1 MPDGSR
7 SSLVEVV
14 TDPESLASLYREHA
28 PYVWRVLRH
37 VGVPDADLDDA
48 VQETFLVVFRR
59 LHEFEGRASLRTW
72 LYAVAVRVAAT
83 RRRTHERERR
93 RRDRAGATV
102 HGTTDDDP
110 EAALYRAEAADLV
123 DTLLT
128 DLDPPKRTVFVLAE
142 LEGVRVPEISKIL
155 GVNPRTVH
163 SRLRLARESFSASL
177 RRVRAR
183 EEGNQR
189 LARLKPR
196 ALLAAATDNPA
207 PAQRRKVACA
217 AVLAQIEAGALPTLP
232 GWQTI
237 TLSSGIA
244 WTGPIAAV
252 AAGLAGLALWAGGTS
267 HDDKTSDAPA
277 PPEVAAAAEGP
288 TTPSSTP
295 ATNGVEVA
303 ESPTPAPTPETVQ
316 ATPPS
321 PRPAPKRAVASKTRA
336 GDPLAAETKLLADAR
351 GRLRDGQPGRALDA
365 LATYERKFPDGELRD
380 EMRATKL
387 RALCAAG
394 QPETAVAYA
403 DRLAPGATD
412 DKWHTILHAACS
424 VNE

>member
-7 SSLVEVV
+7 SSLAQVV

-83 RRRTHERERR
+83 RRRSQHRERR
-93 RRDRAGATV
+93 RREHVGATI

-110 EAALYRAEAADLV
+110 EAVLFRAEAADLV

-142 LEGVRVPEISKIL
+142 IEGVRVPEISKIL

-163 SRLRLARESFSASL
+163 SRLRLARETFSASL
-177 RRVRAR
+177 RRVKAR
-183 EEGNQR
+183 EEGNLR

-196 ALLAAATDNPA
+196 ALLAAASHEPA

-217 AVLAQIEAGALPTLP
+217 AVLAQIDAGTLPTLP
-232 GWQTI
+232 GWQAI

-252 AAGLAGLALWAGGTS
+252 AAGLAGIAVWVAGTRRDETVAPEPAS
-267 HDDKTSDAPA
+267 VDVVADAAEPVRPPPA
-277 PPEVAAAAEGP
+277 GASSSIPPVAAP
-288 TTPSSTP
+288 QTP
-295 ATNGVEVA
+295 ATVP
-303 ESPTPAPTPETVQ
+303 PTPRAATAPTP
-316 ATPPS
+316 
-321 PRPAPKRAVASKTRA
+321 KRTVASKTVA
-336 GDPLAAETKLLADAR
+336 APVDPLAAETALLSDAR
-351 GRLRDGQPGRALDA
+351 GRLHDGHPQQALDV
-365 LATYERKFPDGELRD
+365 LATYERRFPEGLLRD

-387 RALCAAG
+387 RALCAAE
-394 QPETAVAYA
+394 QSDVALAYA
-403 DRLAPGATD
+403 DRLAPGRTD
-412 DKWHTILHAACS
+412 DKWHTILHAAC
-424 VNE
+424 E